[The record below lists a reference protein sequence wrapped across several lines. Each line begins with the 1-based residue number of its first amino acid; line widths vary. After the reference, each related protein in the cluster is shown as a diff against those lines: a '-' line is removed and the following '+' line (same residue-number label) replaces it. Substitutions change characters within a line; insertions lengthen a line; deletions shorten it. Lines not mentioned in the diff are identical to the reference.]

1 MSAANCPRPPRS
13 FFIAV
18 PQMALA
24 LDRPRVD
31 TCEQYLRQIDTMHLD
46 DLWLKCFLQL
56 REMRKE
62 ELTGIISTLS
72 DISALTYKVAVR
84 ACKPI
89 LGEND

>member
-1 MSAANCPRPPRS
+1 
-13 FFIAV
+13 
-18 PQMALA
+18 
-24 LDRPRVD
+24 
-31 TCEQYLRQIDTMHLD
+31 MHLD
-46 DLWLKCFLQL
+46 DIWLKRFLQL

-62 ELTGIISTLS
+62 ELTAIISTLS

>member
-1 MSAANCPRPPRS
+1 
-13 FFIAV
+13 
-18 PQMALA
+18 MALA

-31 TCEQYLRQIDTMHLD
+31 TCEQNLRQIDTMHLD

-56 REMRKE
+56 RETRKE